1 MRRRLR
7 IHLNGVPLH
16 IVQRG
21 HSREPRFLAEKDYSS
36 DLHWLGEALGETEC
50 KLHAYI
56 LMTNHVHLLRS
67 HDLTLFVRLL
77 LHCLFASTE

>member
-7 IHLNGVPLH
+7 IHLNGIPLH

-21 HSREPRFLAEKDYSS
+21 HNREPCFLAEKEYSS
-36 DLHWLGEALGETEC
+36 GLHWLGEALGETEC

-56 LMTNHVHLLRS
+56 LMTNHVHLLRPQN
-67 HDLTLFVRLL
+67 LTLFVRLL
-77 LHCLFASTE
+77 LNCLLASTE